1 MQGRDLRAVENELF
15 LRNQAHAR
23 SAFPRQP
30 WESQGML
37 CIFDPIQA
45 AFPLNLSLPYQ
56 GPQPGPGPLA
66 PPSQPTQGRPSVRPN
81 LPCQAWTRAVK
92 AKRGSGS
99 NDKRAEAHGKVL
111 TLLHAFSS
119 FFDLCQLMEEDEE
132 TGHNSVQAV
141 LATRAPT
148 TILKHV
154 GPLRTF
160 CEWLAK
166 SGGLPPFPEKIVWSF
181 VHCVLKMP
189 RTAAST
195 LDTCLKAIKWS
206 YYALG
211 LKVQLDVFQSARI
224 NGLAA
229 KALQNKSP
237 WDPASPL
244 QVSEVLQ
251 LHAIASDATMS
262 LIIINRSLRSD
273 SFSGYVVWA
282 GQSLRCEVHQTVAY
296 RQMPVGVLAP
306 QLYRA
311 GHPTSQNFAIGRSAS
326 PNFAFGYSG
335 HRDC

>member
-1 MQGRDLRAVENELF
+1 
-15 LRNQAHAR
+15 
-23 SAFPRQP
+23 
-30 WESQGML
+30 ML

-237 WDPASPL
+237 WDPASIL
-244 QVSEVLQ
+244 QVSEEVPAAHTFSKSFFGLEHEPFKPVKMKVETRSGMLWRLPHEFALCSLQ
-251 LHAIASDATMS
+251 FRLLSGS
-262 LIIINRSLRSD
+262 LLLWEYVNVSY
-273 SFSGYVVWA
+273 SFRGFAEPESG
-282 GQSLRCEVHQTVAY
+282 
-296 RQMPVGVLAP
+296 LARW
-306 QLYRA
+306 YK
-311 GHPTSQNFAIGRSAS
+311 F
-326 PNFAFGYSG
+326 
-335 HRDC
+335 

>member
-251 LHAIASDATMS
+251 LHAIASDTTMS
-262 LIIINRSLRSD
+262 LIDRCGAIHFLAMLYGRARASD
-273 SFSGYVVWA
+273 VK
-282 GQSLRCEVHQTVAY
+282 CIK
-296 RQMPVGVLAP
+296 VLAP